1 MRSVFCRLTSRRNIT
16 RWLRRASSLPEH
28 TVLEMPALS
37 PTMAQGNISKW
48 LIKEGDEFSPGDAIC
63 DIETDKATVSYDV
76 QDSGF
81 LAKIIAQN
89 GAQNITV
96 GEPIAVTVEEAEDVG
111 AFKNY
116 APGGASSPVDEP
128 TPAPSQVPSTSDS
141 PAGYKPTI
149 EFRHGAGAA
158 APSVETATASTPAR
172 AAAPS
177 VEPASASTRTGS
189 RVFASPYARTLAKE
203 KGVDLSTLSGTGY
216 SGRVIGKDV
225 LAQPTTPAPA
235 APPRIVT
242 PTPIA
247 RGTFIDTPLTQMRK
261 TIAQRLFESKSTIP
275 HYQVTMECELNL
287 LNDARKALNEAQTD
301 VKLSVNDFII
311 KAVAMSLRSMPACN
325 SAFMGNFIRE
335 FGNVD
340 ISVAVATPSG
350 LITPIITDA
359 DLKGLKTIS
368 LEMKDLAK
376 RAKEGKLALNEFQ
389 GGSFTIS
396 NLGMFGVNDFNAI
409 INPPQA
415 CILAVGGAVKQ
426 LKPCDRD
433 ARGFRE
439 STVMYATLSSDHR
452 VVDGALAAQFLKV
465 FKTNVENPAA
475 MLL

>member
-1 MRSVFCRLTSRRNIT
+1 MRSAFCRLASRRSLT
-16 RWLRRASSLPEH
+16 RWLRSASSLPEH

-48 LIKEGDEFSPGDAIC
+48 LISEGDAFSPGDAIC

-81 LAKIIAQN
+81 LAKILAQD
-89 GAQNITV
+89 GAQNIEV
-96 GEPIAVTVEEAEDVG
+96 GEPIAVTVEEAEDIA

-116 APGGASSPVDEP
+116 VSGGTSIAADELP
-128 TPAPSQVPSTSDS
+128 TSQDPSITESTG
-141 PAGYKPTI
+141 GYQPTI
-149 EFRHGAGAA
+149 EFRHGAGTA
-158 APSVETATASTPAR
+158 APST
-172 AAAPS
+172 
-177 VEPASASTRTGS
+177 EPAPASPPTGS
-189 RVFASPYARTLAKE
+189 RVIASPYARTLARGR
-203 KGVDLSTLSGTGY
+203 GVDLAAVTGTGP
-216 SGRVIGKDV
+216 SGRIIGLDV
-225 LAQPTTPAPA
+225 LGQPAATTAPA
-235 APPRIVT
+235 VASPRIVT
-242 PTPIA
+242 PTPVA
-247 RGTFIDTPLTQMRK
+247 RGTYVDTQLTQMRK
-261 TIAQRLFESKSTIP
+261 TIAQRLYESKSTIP

-287 LNDARKALNEAQTD
+287 LNDARKALNEAQKD
-301 VKLSVNDFII
+301 VKISVNDFII
-311 KAVAMSLRSMPACN
+311 KAVAMSLRAMPACN

-335 FGNVD
+335 FGNID
-340 ISVAVATPSG
+340 ISVAVATPTG

-368 LEMKDLAK
+368 LEMKDLAN
-376 RAKEGKLALNEFQ
+376 RAKEGKLSLNEFQ

-433 ARGFRE
+433 VRGFRE
-439 STVMYATLSSDHR
+439 STVMYATMSSDHR
-452 VVDGALAAQFLKV
+452 VVDGALAAQFLQI

>member
-1 MRSVFCRLTSRRNIT
+1 MRSAFCRLARRSSPT
-16 RWLRRASSLPEH
+16 RWLRSFSSLPEH

-48 LIKEGDEFSPGDAIC
+48 LISEGDSFSPGDAIC

-81 LAKIIAQN
+81 LAKILAQD
-89 GAQNITV
+89 GAQNIDV
-96 GEPIAVTVEEAEDVG
+96 GEPIAVTVEEADEVA

-116 APGGASSPVDEP
+116 AAGGTSTPPAAEPV
-128 TPAPSQVPSTSDS
+128 PSQEPSIPESTTS
-141 PAGYKPTI
+141 GYQPTI
-149 EFRHGAGAA
+149 EFRHGAGSS
-158 APSVETATASTPAR
+158 APTEQATPSPA
-172 AAAPS
+172 
-177 VEPASASTRTGS
+177 TGS
-189 RVFASPYARTLAKE
+189 RVIASPYARTLANE
-203 KGVDLSTLSGTGY
+203 RGVNLSAVAGTGP
-216 SGRVIGKDV
+216 SGRIIALDV
-225 LAQPTTPAPA
+225 LGQPAVVATPAV

-242 PTPIA
+242 PTPVA
-247 RGTFIDTPLTQMRK
+247 RGTYIDTQLTQMRK
-261 TIAQRLFESKSTIP
+261 TIAQRLSESKSTIP

-287 LNDARKALNEAQTD
+287 LNEARKTLNEAQKE
-301 VKLSVNDFII
+301 VKISVNDFII

-340 ISVAVATPSG
+340 ISVAVATPAG
-350 LITPIITDA
+350 LITPIIKDA
-359 DLKGLKTIS
+359 DMKGLKTIS
-368 LEMKDLAK
+368 SEMKDLAH
-376 RAKEGKLALNEFQ
+376 RAKEGKLSLNEFQ

-465 FKTNVENPAA
+465 LKTNVENPAA

>member
-1 MRSVFCRLTSRRNIT
+1 MT
-16 RWLRRASSLPEH
+16 RWLRRASALPEH

-48 LIKEGDEFSPGDAIC
+48 LISEGDAFSPGDAIC

-76 QDSGF
+76 QEAGF
-81 LAKIIAQN
+81 LAKIIAHD

-96 GEPIAVTVEEAEDVG
+96 GEPIAVTVEEAEEVG

-116 APGGASSPVDEP
+116 TSGGASSPVDEP
-128 TPAPSQVPSTSDS
+128 TPSQDESTPKSPS
-141 PAGYKPTI
+141 GYQPTI
-149 EFRHGAGAA
+149 EFRHGAGTA
-158 APSVETATASTPAR
+158 APSA
-172 AAAPS
+172 
-177 VEPASASTRTGS
+177 EPAEPLAPASTRTGS

-203 KGVDLSTLSGTGY
+203 TGVDLSTINGTGP
-216 SGRVIGKDV
+216 SGRVIAKDV
-225 LAQPTTPAPA
+225 LAQPVTPEPA
-235 APPRIVT
+235 ASAPRVVT
-242 PTPIA
+242 HTPIA

-275 HYQVTMECELNL
+275 HYQVTMECELSS

-325 SAFMGNFIRE
+325 SAFMGSFIRE

-359 DLKGLKTIS
+359 DVKGLKTIS

-426 LKPCDRD
+426 LKPCDHD

-439 STVMYATLSSDHR
+439 ANVMYATLSSDHR
-452 VVDGALAAQFLKV
+452 VVDGALAAQFLQV
-465 FKTNVENPAA
+465 FKTNVENPSA

>member
-1 MRSVFCRLTSRRNIT
+1 MRSVFCRLASRRSLT
-16 RWLRRASSLPEH
+16 RWLRRSSSLPDH

-48 LIKEGDEFSPGDAIC
+48 LIAEGDAFSPGDAIC

-81 LAKIIAQN
+81 LAKILAHD
-89 GAQNITV
+89 GAQNIVV
-96 GEPIAVTVEEAEDVG
+96 GEPIAVTVEEAEDVS
-111 AFKNY
+111 AFKKY
-116 APGGASSPVDEP
+116 SPGGATTPADEP
-128 TPAPSQVPSTSDS
+128 TPPSGVSS
-141 PAGYKPTI
+141 PESPKTETYKPKI
-149 EFRHGAGAA
+149 EFRHGAGTA
-158 APSVETATASTPAR
+158 APSTEPPAATPA
-172 AAAPS
+172 
-177 VEPASASTRTGS
+177 EGS
-189 RVFASPYARTLAKE
+189 RVLASPYARTLAKQR
-203 KGVDLSTLSGTGY
+203 GVELSAVKGTGPN
-216 SGRVIGKDV
+216 GRVTAPDV
-225 LAQPTTPAPA
+225 LGHTPATPATPVA
-235 APPRIVT
+235 APKIVT
-242 PTPIA
+242 PMPTPVS
-247 RGTFIDTPLTQMRK
+247 RGTYVDTQLTQMRK

-287 LNDARKALNEAQTD
+287 LNDARKALNEAQKD

-311 KAVAMSLRSMPACN
+311 KAVAMSLQTMPACN
-325 SAFMGNFIRE
+325 SAFMGDFIRE
-335 FGNVD
+335 FGSID
-340 ISVAVATPSG
+340 ISVAVATPTG
-350 LITPIITDA
+350 LITPIIRDA
-359 DLKGLKTIS
+359 NIKGLKSIS
-368 LEMKDLAK
+368 LEMKDLAQ

-433 ARGFRE
+433 VRGFRE

-452 VVDGALAAQFLKV
+452 VVDGALAAQFLHV
-465 FKTNVENPAA
+465 FKANVENPAA

>member
-1 MRSVFCRLTSRRNIT
+1 MRSVFCRLASRRNIT

-48 LIKEGDEFSPGDAIC
+48 LISEGDAFSPGDAIC

-81 LAKIIAQN
+81 LAKIIAQD
-89 GAQNITV
+89 GAQNIVV

-116 APGGASSPVDEP
+116 ASGGAAPPADEP
-128 TPAPSQVPSTSDS
+128 TPSQDHSTPDS
-141 PAGYKPTI
+141 SSGYKPSI

-158 APSVETATASTPAR
+158 APSAAPTTASTR
-172 AAAPS
+172 
-177 VEPASASTRTGS
+177 EGS

-203 KGVDLSTLSGTGY
+203 KGVDLSTLSGTGP

-225 LAQPTTPAPA
+225 LGQPAAPAPA
-235 APPRIVT
+235 APPSRIVT
-242 PTPIA
+242 PTPIT
-247 RGTFIDTPLTQMRK
+247 RGAFVDTPLTQMRK

-287 LNDARKALNEAQTD
+287 LNGARKALNEAQKD

-359 DLKGLKTIS
+359 DIKGLKTIS

-426 LKPCDRD
+426 LKPCDQD
-433 ARGFRE
+433 VRGFRE
-439 STVMYATLSSDHR
+439 ATVMYATLSSDHR
-452 VVDGALAAQFLKV
+452 VVDGALAAQFLQV